1 MLLSLTRLLP
11 ALLLA
16 PAGLAGT
23 IFVDAN
29 LSTGLNDGSS
39 WANALQGSLGLQ
51 DAMLLAVAGDEI
63 FTAEGTYVPT
73 TGTSRIT
80 SFRMINNVGIYGG
93 FLGTETSPDQRP
105 AFGAAPS
112 VLTADTNGNGS
123 ISDNSYHVIR
133 GFNTNS
139 TAILDGFVVRDG
151 FANSGSSN
159 NDRGGGILLTNS
171 SPTIRNCHFIDNRC
185 TFGGGAGYINN
196 ASPNFT
202 DCIFEDNIGG
212 SFGGAFDIATAGNVR
227 FDRCQFLGNSASRAG
242 GLEIFSTSGVV
253 VSNSLFQG
261 NTSTGSGGGGGLWIG
276 SGGSTQVINCTIVAN
291 NATANTVGGLLRS
304 GSSVLVRNTILWD
317 NAGPGGA
324 QNSANQISSG
334 TSVTYSIVEGGFTGT
349 GNLSSDPTFNNS
361 VGGDF
366 TLGTGSPAIDAGNNA
381 SVPGTISLDLAGNN
395 RFDDVASVPDTGAGS
410 SPIVDIGAFE
420 VQGSIGVVDTSCPP
434 LANST
439 GFPASLAANGS
450 LVVSHNQLQLNAVQ
464 LPTSQF
470 GYFVMSR
477 TTANVP
483 VGSGRL
489 CLGAP
494 LYRFNTHVLNSGASG
509 TMGFAPDLTQLPQG
523 QVFLPGE
530 SWSFQLWFRDGTTS
544 NFTNGIGFTWQ

>member
-1 MLLSLTRLLP
+1 MLSSLTRLLP

-23 IFVDAN
+23 IYVNAN

-39 WANALQGSLGLQ
+39 WANALQGPLGLQ

-63 FTAEGTYVPT
+63 FAAEGTYVPT

-80 SFRMINNVGIYGG
+80 SFRMINNVGIFGG

-105 AFGAAPS
+105 AFGTAPS
-112 VLTADTNGNGS
+112 IMTADTNGNGS

-139 TAILDGFVVRDG
+139 TAVLDGFVVRDG

-171 SPTIRNCHFIDNRC
+171 SPTIRNCHFINNRC
-185 TFGGGAGYINN
+185 NFGGGAGYINS
-196 ASPNFT
+196 ASPSFT

-212 SFGGAFDIATAGNVR
+212 SYGGAFDIATASNVR
-227 FDRCQFLGNSASRAG
+227 FDRCQFFGNRAARAG
-242 GLEIFSTSGVV
+242 ALEIFATSGVV

-261 NTSTGSGGGGGLWIG
+261 NTSTGSGGGGALWIG
-276 SGGSTQVINCTIVAN
+276 SGGSTQVINCTIVDN

-304 GSSVLVRNTILWD
+304 GSSVLVRNTVLWG
-317 NAGPGGA
+317 NQGPGGA
-324 QNSANQISSG
+324 QNSANQMTGG
-334 TSVTYSIVEGGFTGT
+334 TSATYCIVEGGFSGT
-349 GNLSSDPTFNNS
+349 GNLSSDPVFTNGA
-361 VGGDF
+361 GGDF
-366 TLGTGSPAIDAGNNA
+366 TLGSGSPGIDAGNNA
-381 SVPGTISLDLAGNN
+381 SVPGTITLDLAGNS
-395 RFDDVASVPDTGAGS
+395 RFDDVSSVPDTGAGS
-410 SPIVDIGAFE
+410 GSIVDIGAYE

-434 LANST
+434 IPNST
-439 GFPASLAANGS
+439 GFPASVSGNGS
-450 LVVSHNQLQLNAVQ
+450 LVISNNQVQLNALH

-477 TTANVP
+477 TTANAP

-494 LYRFNTHVLNSGASG
+494 LYRFNTSVLNSGASG
-509 TMGFAPDLTQLPQG
+509 TMSFSPDLTALPQS

-530 SWSFQLWFRDGTTS
+530 TWSFQLWFRDGTTS
-544 NFTNGIGFTWQ
+544 NFTNGLGFTWQ